1 MNKNI
6 IAFAGSNSSES
17 INKQLVVYTMRSLAE
32 HHVHLLDLND
42 YEMPIYS
49 FDRERENGVPD
60 KARQFIDKMK
70 DCDAII
76 CSFAEHNGNFTVA
89 FKNVFDWCSRVDRN
103 IFFKKPM
110 LIMSTSPGRLGG
122 ANVMEIAKKTLPL
135 YGANIVGSF
144 SLPYFGQNFINGE
157 ITDKAL
163 VESHREAVELF
174 KKSFS
179 CLVG

>member
-89 FKNVFDWCSRVDRN
+89 FKNVFDWCSRVDR
-103 IFFKKPM
+103 
-110 LIMSTSPGRLGG
+110 
-122 ANVMEIAKKTLPL
+122 
-135 YGANIVGSF
+135 
-144 SLPYFGQNFINGE
+144 
-157 ITDKAL
+157 
-163 VESHREAVELF
+163 
-174 KKSFS
+174 KS
-179 CLVG
+179 VV